1 MATPVESAPTK
12 QRILDSTAA
21 LFMRY
26 GYTGTGLK
34 QIVADAN
41 APFGSLYHHFPGGK
55 QELGVEV
62 IHRSGAMYG
71 DLVMSVFDA
80 APDLLT
86 GIRDCFAGAAAVLV
100 ATDYADACPIETVA
114 LEVASSNEPLR
125 LATAEVFE
133 SWIVSASM
141 RFCAAGLADETAR
154 ELSIAF
160 ISLLEGAFILC
171 RASRTTEA
179 LEAAGRTAAIV
190 VEAALRDASLA

>member
-133 SWIVSASM
+133 SWIVSAST

>member
-1 MATPVESAPTK
+1 MEPKLKAGSTK
-12 QRILDSTAA
+12 SRILDATAE

-62 IHRSGAMYG
+62 IHRSGAMYLE
-71 DLVMSVFDA
+71 LVMGVVDA
-80 APDLLT
+80 APDPVS
-86 GIRDCFAGAAAVLV
+86 GVRDCFSGAAEVLR
-100 ATDYADACPIETVA
+100 ATDYADACPIETIA

-125 LATAEVFE
+125 EATAQVFE
-133 SWIVSASM
+133 SWIVGASA
-141 RFCAAGLADETAR
+141 RFRAAGVDEQTGRALAIMLIT
-154 ELSIAF
+154 
-160 ISLLEGAFILC
+160 LLEGAFVLC

-179 LEAAGRTAAIV
+179 LEAAGETAATV
-190 VEAALRDASLA
+190 VEAALRGCAT

>member
-1 MATPVESAPTK
+1 MAPNPKAGNTK
-12 QRILDSTAA
+12 SRILDATAE

-62 IHRSGAMYG
+62 IHRSGAMYLE
-71 DLVMSVFDA
+71 LVMGVVDA
-80 APDLLT
+80 APDPVS
-86 GIRDCFAGAAAVLV
+86 GVRDCFSGAAEVLR

-114 LEVASSNEPLR
+114 LEVANTNEPLR
-125 LATAEVFE
+125 EATAQVFE
-133 SWIVSASM
+133 SWIVAASA
-141 RFCAAGLADETAR
+141 RFRAAGVDEQTGR
-154 ELSIAF
+154 ELAIML
-160 ISLLEGAFILC
+160 ITLLEGAFVLC

-179 LEAAGRTAAIV
+179 LEAAGKTAATV
-190 VEAALRDASLA
+190 VEAALRGCAT